1 VPKSAIV
8 REDSVDYLFVAD
20 SNRARRCKVTLGYPS
35 DGRVEVAAGLTGKES
50 VVIAGQGSLKD
61 GARVD
66 IRKAG
71 S

>member
-1 VPKSAIV
+1 
-8 REDSVDYLFVAD
+8 
-20 SNRARRCKVTLGYPS
+20 VT
-35 DGRVEVAAGLTGKES
+35 AGLTGQES

-61 GARVD
+61 GARLD